1 MFLERTLALTKDGIY
16 KGLRSYIIQEA
27 HEGIKQKLPFYNELG
42 KTGNSKRGL
51 DTRETVHNEMYREA
65 NAELYSLPANHPDRG
80 FLPQQLKVRLDFL
93 HWAYT
98 FRLNFESRQV
108 EITEN

>member
-1 MFLERTLALTKDGIY
+1 MALTKDGIY

-51 DTRETVHNEMYREA
+51 DTNETVHNEMYR
-65 NAELYSLPANHPDRG
+65 
-80 FLPQQLKVRLDFL
+80 
-93 HWAYT
+93 
-98 FRLNFESRQV
+98 
-108 EITEN
+108 